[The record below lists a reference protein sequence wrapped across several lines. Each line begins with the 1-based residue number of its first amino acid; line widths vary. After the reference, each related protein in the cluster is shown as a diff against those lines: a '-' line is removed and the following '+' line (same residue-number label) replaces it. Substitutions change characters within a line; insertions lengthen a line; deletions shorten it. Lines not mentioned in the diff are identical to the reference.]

1 MGNVHAQEVGGSMEV
16 AKKGRTVV
24 ITGSN
29 SGIGKAAARRFAAE
43 GDHVVMACRNVEAAE
58 TARAEILAGLDGA
71 SAEIMPLDVSSFASV
86 RQFAVEFKG
95 RHPRLDVLIHNA
107 GYFNH
112 GLRTYQFSPDGLE
125 RTFATNVFG
134 PVLLTELLVEQLAA
148 APDARV
154 LLAGSTIVK
163 SFFDPRRKIE
173 FDNLRGEHATSRPYA
188 VYDKYRESK
197 MGVVLVTR
205 RLAQELAHRGVKV
218 NCIMIPG
225 VRVERH
231 VLRKFT
237 GRFRVIGTLTQY
249 LNPFLRPPSRLARTY
264 YHICSDADL
273 KDVTGEHFDHHREV
287 LPVLPPD
294 QELNPFQLMRE
305 LLSSPTLTPAYAGA
319 PENVDRM
326 WDVVREAIE

>member
-1 MGNVHAQEVGGSMEV
+1 MGKVQEAGESMEM
-16 AKKGRTVV
+16 ARGSRTVV

-29 SGIGKAAARRFAAE
+29 SGIGKAAARRFCAE
-43 GDHVVMACRNVEAAE
+43 GHHVVMACRNVDAAE
-58 TARAEILAGLDGA
+58 SARAQVLAGLDGA
-71 SAEIMPLDVSSFASV
+71 SAEVMPLDVASFSSV
-86 RQFAVEFKG
+86 RQFAMELKG

-134 PVLLTELLVEQLAA
+134 PVLLTELLVEELAA
-148 APDARV
+148 SPDPRV

-163 SFFDPRRKIE
+163 SFFDPRREIE
-173 FDNLRGEHATSRPYA
+173 FDNLQGEHATSRPYA
-188 VYDKYRESK
+188 VYEKYRESK

-205 RLAQELAHRGVKV
+205 RLARELAHRGIKV

-264 YHICSDADL
+264 YHISSDEEL
-273 KDVTGEHFDHHREV
+273 KEVTGEHFDHHRRV
-287 LPVLPPD
+287 LPVVPPD
-294 QELNPFQLMRE
+294 QELNPFQVMRE
-305 LLSSPTLTPAYAGA
+305 LLVSPTLTPAYAGA

-326 WDVVREAIE
+326 WEVVREAIGK